1 MIEKVLLES
10 NDSGRVNNDTFDAS
24 EDSSIIEEEVT
35 FTKSDSSESLCVKE
49 KVCLKLEGL

>member
-1 MIEKVLLES
+1 MIEKVPLES
-10 NDSGRVNNDTFDAS
+10 NDSGRVNNDVFDAS

-35 FTKSDSSESLCVKE
+35 STKSDSSESLCVEE